1 MMAVC
6 SDAIITKSLLE
17 ALTDP
22 VDNLSLPID
31 AYSFLTI
38 SIRITK
44 MCLRIYKLP
53 KFMIIE

>member
-38 SIRITK
+38 SIRIIK
-44 MCLRIYKLP
+44 I
-53 KFMIIE
+53 